1 MAASRMSLRIWDS
14 WLLSLLLLSSVSGQ
28 ETDTPGFTTPPVFS
42 NTVRKTTSNL
52 DVTTSQALNSSVGT
66 NNTLANDTVSYKS
79 LNNSSVSNDTSAT
92 KSELKNVTVNSTSLS
107 SDLSKVVKIMSTTIA
122 DTSEELTTDTNQL
135 TSDKSTVVADLPF
148 SKETDFEDYN
158 GDNDEY
164 VNGDDN
170 EKDANLDVVLSNV
183 EDEDRNYEDTAYGT
197 NNNVKEETE
206 SDADGDSHFFIHLV
220 VIGFL
225 IAIIYITYHNKRK
238 IFLLIQKKRWRDGL
252 CSKNAGYRR
261 LDQNVNEA
269 MPSLKMTKDYVF

>member
-1 MAASRMSLRIWDS
+1 MAASRTSLRTLDS

-28 ETDTPGFTTPPVFS
+28 KTDTPGSTTPPVFS
-42 NTVRKTTSNL
+42 NTVRKTTLNL

-79 LNNSSVSNDTSAT
+79 LNNSSVNDDTSAT
-92 KSELKNVTVNSTSLS
+92 TSELKNVTVNSTSLP
-107 SDLSKVVKIMSTTIA
+107 SDLSKLVKVMSTTIS
-122 DTSEELTTDTNQL
+122 DTSEKLTTDTNQL

-164 VNGDDN
+164 GDDNN

-197 NNNVKEETE
+197 NNVKEETE
-206 SDADGDSHFFIHLV
+206 SDVDGDSHFFIHLV